1 MDRYP
6 LEALVAYQLAGEIKA
21 RTHALL
27 KLSPV
32 AKDFGFC
39 SQVRRAAESI
49 SSNIAE
55 GHARYNPAE
64 FANFLRYARASA
76 AELRDRLPDGVT
88 RGYYSADDIE
98 PLLNLLNREAAV
110 LSGLRNAMRRLAQ
123 DRHR

>member
-1 MDRYP
+1 M
-6 LEALVAYQLAGEIKA
+6 AYRLAGEIKA
-21 RTHALL
+21 RTHELL
-27 KLSPV
+27 ASSLV

-76 AELRDRLPDGVT
+76 AELRDRLPDGVN
-88 RGYYSADDIE
+88 RGYYTAADIAS
-98 PLLNLLNREAAV
+98 LLNLLNRETAV

-123 DRHR
+123 NRNRRT